1 MPIYEFKCR
10 KCGKITSQITSV
22 PLKPTIQCPHCYE
35 VADRIMS
42 TSNFICHVEELI
54 KK

>member
-1 MPIYEFKCR
+1 MPIYEYKCR
-10 KCGKITSQITSV
+10 KCGKITIELTSQQ
-22 PLKPTIQCPHCYE
+22 LKQVTRCKHCDE
-35 VADRIMS
+35 PADRIMS

>member
-1 MPIYEFKCR
+1 MPIYEYKCR
-10 KCGKITSQITSV
+10 KCNRITSQITSEL
-22 PLKPTIQCPHCYE
+22 LKPTIQCPHCRE